1 MYEFSITNIHVEVVA
16 KKSKVELLLAVIIIV
31 TLAQVTRHE
40 NSSNASAY
48 WPLSL
53 TLKLLLPAVIAVY
66 GVRKGSLDSL
76 GGALAFIVGLCHS
89 LASCAFTNAMIV
101 FFILGSRLSKWKM
114 STKKAFEPQEDNGMT
129 VLLSALL
136 VGNHMCHYIL

>member
-1 MYEFSITNIHVEVVA
+1 MVA
-16 KKSKVELLLAVIIIV
+16 KKSRVELILAVIIIV

-40 NSSNASAY
+40 NSYNVSVY

-76 GGALAFIVGLCHS
+76 GGVLAFIVGLCHS
-89 LASCAFTNAMIV
+89 LTSCAFTNAMVV
-101 FFILGSRLSKWKM
+101 FFTLGSRLSKWKL
-114 STKKAFEPQEDNGMT
+114 STKKAFEPQEDNGMMVSLRT
-129 VLLSALL
+129 LL
-136 VGNHMCHYIL
+136 VSNRACYNPHRPRERLEASVL